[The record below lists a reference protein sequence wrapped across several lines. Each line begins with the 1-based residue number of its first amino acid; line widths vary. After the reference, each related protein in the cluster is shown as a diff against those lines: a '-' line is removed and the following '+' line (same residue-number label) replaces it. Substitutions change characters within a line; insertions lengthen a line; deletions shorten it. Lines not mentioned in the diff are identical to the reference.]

1 LSEVYTV
8 NLKEKKIISHGSCSF
23 CAKRKKK
30 EGGGAN
36 DSMATQLWGRK
47 RLVEEAD
54 FDSVPNNA
62 PMPAEEKTQ
71 LPPVCEMSVR
81 LRRGVWTKVRIS
93 GQII

>member
-1 LSEVYTV
+1 MFL
-8 NLKEKKIISHGSCSF
+8 LC
-23 CAKRKKK
+23 KKK
-30 EGGGAN
+30 EERGGAN

-54 FDSVPNNA
+54 LDSVPNNA

-81 LRRGVWTKVRIS
+81 LRRSIWTKVRMS

>member
-1 LSEVYTV
+1 M
-8 NLKEKKIISHGSCSF
+8 G
-23 CAKRKKK
+23 
-30 EGGGAN
+30 
-36 DSMATQLWGRK
+36 QK

-54 FDSVPNNA
+54 LDSVPNNA

>member
-1 LSEVYTV
+1 MFL
-8 NLKEKKIISHGSCSF
+8 LC
-23 CAKRKKK
+23 KKK
-30 EGGGAN
+30 EERGGGGAN

>member
-1 LSEVYTV
+1 MSEVYTV

-30 EGGGAN
+30 EGAN
-36 DSMATQLWGRK
+36 DLMATQLRGRK

-54 FDSVPNNA
+54 LDSVPNNA